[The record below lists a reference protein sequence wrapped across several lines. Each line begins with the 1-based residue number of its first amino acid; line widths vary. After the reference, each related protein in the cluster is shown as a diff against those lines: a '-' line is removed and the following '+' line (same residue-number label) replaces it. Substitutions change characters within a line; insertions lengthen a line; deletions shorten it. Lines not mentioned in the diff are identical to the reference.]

1 MAVSTRLGGALA
13 ASLMLAAA
21 AARSDAQA
29 PRTAKLMEGP
39 YKRLVIRGA
48 TIIPG
53 HGGPATG
60 PADIVI
66 EGNVITEIVP
76 FDPVSAERR
85 GRGAER
91 PTGDRVI
98 DATGMYVLPGLI
110 DLHTHVR
117 TEPLPIE
124 WVYYLKLAHGVTTI
138 VPAPDRGLAQAMED
152 ARRSERGEIVAP
164 RIYPIHNWRDGT
176 RDPRAAD
183 DPARAPEI
191 ARALVAAGAR
201 VVSVG
206 DLAWN
211 PELFG
216 AACRAVREAGGI
228 TTVHLPPA
236 TMAQV
241 DAVKAAE
248 LGVTM
253 IEHHYGYAESALDR
267 TVQDFPPDYNYGDEL
282 ARFRHAGRVWQQTNV
297 RRLMTE
303 VVDRL
308 VKSGVSMIPT
318 MVVYEANRDIL
329 RAMHLPWHEK
339 YTHPALIEWSLP
351 NPAYH
356 GAYHYDWTSED
367 EATWAFVYRT
377 WLPFIN
383 EFKNRG
389 GRVGYATDDN
399 YIWATG
405 GFSNVRELQLLQEA
419 GFHPLE
425 AVKSATYHSANILR
439 EPRLGL
445 VQRGYLADLFIV
457 DANPLKNLRFLYAT
471 GAWTLDAAGKT
482 VTRGGVKYTIKD
494 GRVIDAPAL
503 VREVERIVREAKAS
517 GSARRP

>member
-1 MAVSTRLGGALA
+1 MSGSTRLGPSSVAAALLLALA
-13 ASLMLAAA
+13 AARPAAQP
-21 AARSDAQA
+21 AR
-29 PRTAKLMEGP
+29 PAKLMEGP
-39 YKRLVIRGA
+39 YKRLIIRGA
-48 TIIPG
+48 TIVPG
-53 HGGPATG
+53 HGGPANG

-66 EGNVITEIVP
+66 EGNVIADIVP

-85 GRGAER
+85 ERGAER
-91 PTGDRVI
+91 PAGDRVI
-98 DATGMYVLPGLI
+98 DATGMYALPGLI

-124 WVYYLKLAHGVTTI
+124 WVYYLKLAHGVTMI
-138 VPAPDRGLAQAMED
+138 VPAPDRGLDRAMDD
-152 ARRSERGEIVAP
+152 ARRSARGEIVAP
-164 RIYPIHNWRDGT
+164 RIYPIHNWRQGAKEAA
-176 RDPRAAD
+176 AAD
-183 DPARAPEI
+183 DPARAREI
-191 ARALVAAGAR
+191 ARALADAGAR

-211 PELFG
+211 PQLFG
-216 AACRAVREAGGI
+216 AACKAVWEAGGI
-228 TTVHLPPA
+228 TTVHLPPS

-241 DAVKAAE
+241 NAVQAAE

-253 IEHHYGYAESALDR
+253 IEHHYGYAESALAG
-267 TVQDFPPDYNYGDEL
+267 TVQDFPADYDYGDEL
-282 ARFRHAGRVWQQTNV
+282 ARFRHAGKVWRQADVT
-297 RRLMTE
+297 RLMTE

-318 MVVYEANRDIL
+318 MVVYEANRDIV
-329 RAMHLPWHEK
+329 RAMNLPWHEK
-339 YTHPALIEWSLP
+339 YTHPALIQWSLP

-367 EATWAFVYRT
+367 EATWAYVYRT

-399 YIWATG
+399 YIWATP

-425 AVKSATYHSANILR
+425 AVKSATDHSANILR

-457 DANPLKNLRFLYAT
+457 DANPLQNLRFLDAT
-471 GAWTLDAAGKT
+471 GAWTLDAAGRM
-482 VTRGGVKYTIKD
+482 VTGGGVKYTVKD
-494 GRVIDAPAL
+494 SRVIDAPAL
-503 VREVERIVREAKAS
+503 MREVERLVREAKAPT
-517 GSARRP
+517 SAAR